1 MLLAHARFTVTAGA
15 VVTDD
20 AGRVLLLRHRFRPG
34 SGWGVP
40 GGFIGAG
47 EQPGEALRRELREEV
62 GLELESAEIAFV
74 RTLRQIRQVEVIFR
88 CRPRGEARPQGL
100 EVREAAWFAPGELPP
115 GLSRDQ
121 RELIVRA
128 LAEPQNH
135 VP

>member
-15 VVTDD
+15 VVTDK

-47 EQPGEALRRELREEV
+47 EQPEEALRRELREEV
-62 GLELESAEIAFV
+62 GLELERAEVAFV

-88 CRPRGEARPQGL
+88 CRPRGEARAVGL

-121 RELIVRA
+121 RELIARA
-128 LAEPQNH
+128 LLD
-135 VP
+135 